1 LATECFTNRLE
12 IKPCMRPKIFSS
24 RSGRTDR
31 AKRSPCVLTESQIF
45 SRPARTAF
53 SHMTILFICFYFF
66 GGTKTRAFASFLV
79 GPYAF
84 LVRSCAFF
92 RPYHST
98 RTALIR
104 DLFQGN
110 SAWGRTDHMMKS
122 HIKLFF
128 FPVRLLTDAS

>member
-1 LATECFTNRLE
+1 
-12 IKPCMRPKIFSS
+12 M
-24 RSGRTDR
+24 DR
-31 AKRSPCVLTESQIF
+31 ARRSPCVLTESQIF